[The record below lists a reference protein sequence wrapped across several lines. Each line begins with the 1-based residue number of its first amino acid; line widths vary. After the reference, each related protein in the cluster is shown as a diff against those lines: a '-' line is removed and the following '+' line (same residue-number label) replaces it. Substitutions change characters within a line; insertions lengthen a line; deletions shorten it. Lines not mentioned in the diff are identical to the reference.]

1 MTRQLRYEICSF
13 VMVVIATMFAGCATD
28 EMTADEEVVLTL
40 QLSLPGSGTD
50 VDTRTIS
57 TGTESIL
64 DISQLKVL
72 VFRVSGSREV
82 FAYEAAQVKM
92 LNGKYTVTVRQSS
105 QGESY
110 RLVIIAN
117 AGKKLPFI
125 AEGTEKSAALKLI
138 TFSCNGAWKANSD
151 SDYSPIPMWG
161 EAGNARVISGAAMSE
176 SITLLRALARIDV
189 GCNLSGETATGVG
202 NFSLKSVSVYRTRN
216 KGYVAPINGGTITNN
231 IVASVSVPADA
242 GVNGKV
248 TYTCTDNK
256 SVVRNIYVA
265 ETEQGSNRNNNA
277 CLVIGGTYNGSINYY
292 RVDLKNGNSYIP
304 LKRNCR
310 YVVSITSVTNVGYA
324 TEDLALSGDKTLV
337 IATSVLSETWASEV
351 TAGSGTIIL
360 Q

>member
-1 MTRQLRYEICSF
+1 MTRQLRYEICSL
-13 VMVVIATMFAGCATD
+13 VMVVIATMFAGCTTD
-28 EMTADEEVVLTL
+28 EMTADGEVVLTL
-40 QLSLPGSGTD
+40 QLSLPGSEED
-50 VDTRTIS
+50 VDTRAIS
-57 TGTESIL
+57 AVTESQL

-72 VFRVSGSREV
+72 VFKVSSSKEV
-82 FAYEAAQVKM
+82 FAYEAPQVK
-92 LNGKYTVTVRQSS
+92 LQSGKYTATLRQST

-138 TFSCNGAWKANSD
+138 TFSCNGAWKAYSD

-161 EAGNARVISGAAMSE
+161 EAGSARVISGAAMTE

-216 KGYVAPINGGTITNN
+216 KAYVAPVNGGTITNN
-231 IVASVSVPADA
+231 VVASVSVPADA

-256 SVVRNIYVA
+256 SVVRSIYVA

-292 RVDLKNGNSYIP
+292 RVDLKSGNSYIP

-310 YVVSITSVTNVGYA
+310 YVVSIKSVTNAGYT

-337 IATSVLSETWASEV
+337 IATSVSSGTWASEV

-360 Q
+360 P